1 MKKINI
7 IKVIFSGQLRKFTII
22 AALTATLSLM
32 DLIGL
37 SALIPLIQIIIEGNF
52 NNFKLLVDIFNYFNI
67 NNVGLY
73 ILLISLSLILFI
85 FIITLLKALSVWFL
99 NILILNQGGWLEA
112 KVLKFY
118 LSLLYEEHINIHSSE
133 ISKNILSEAQ
143 RIISG
148 LMLPGVNLFTS
159 VINFL
164 VIFLI
169 ALYFYPF
176 ITIFTIF
183 VISISYFTIFNF
195 VKIKL
200 RILGEKSTLANK
212 NRYKVINEAF
222 GGIKELKI
230 WKMEE
235 IYLNRFL
242 VYTRHLVS
250 SQSLSLSIGLL
261 PKYFIEFF
269 IFLLIII
276 FSYYLTVDSN
286 ATSSSNISQLMFLG
300 VICYRLLPSIQA
312 IYTNLTRIQYTFPIV
327 EGFILNNLY
336 GNSDNK
342 IFDDDVIFKKYIS
355 LNNISYKY
363 PNSTGYSLFSVNL
376 SIPKNG
382 KIALVGGSGSGKTTL
397 VDIICGLLIPSNGEL
412 FVDDVLINSNNI
424 SGWQKNIS
432 YVPQFIFL
440 LDDTIARNIA
450 MGSDEPID
458 YQRVYESAEMAGIHN
473 FVMHELPYG
482 YNTVIGE
489 RGSKLSGGQR
499 QRLGIA
505 RALYRRSNL
514 LIFDEPTS
522 ALDEQSVMSFSSLLT
537 SEYFKHYT
545 VIYISHNVA
554 SLNNFEL
561 IYDVENC
568 KMIRKEN
575 Y

>member
-67 NNVGLY
+67 NNAGLY

-85 FIITLLKALSVWFL
+85 LIITLLKALSVWFL
-99 NILILNQGGWLEA
+99 NILILNQGGWLEV

-183 VISISYFTIFNF
+183 LISISYFTIFNF

-568 KMIRKEN
+568 KMIREEN